1 MIGDSDQ
8 LLSGMG
14 SEERRSTGRTV
25 PVDGIPD
32 PPAMNR
38 WWLLI
43 APIVMGGVY
52 LTLVVAFGEELLRT
66 GRPWPHGFL
75 ATVLLVA
82 FFLVCLGGT
91 VRLYDDTIALRQAD
105 ADWQPNPWHYLVGG
119 GLVLMTYRGAQLT
132 LLERSVSNMVP
143 YLAGSFVV
151 ALVLSS
157 LVAGPVYL
165 VVRRWKGVQK

>member
-8 LLSGMG
+8 LLSGIG
-14 SEERRSTGRTV
+14 SEERRSTGRSTTV
-25 PVDGIPD
+25 DRISD
-32 PPAMNR
+32 PPAMTR

-43 APIVMGGVY
+43 APLVMGGVY
-52 LTLVVAFGEELLRT
+52 LALVIAFGEELLRT
-66 GRPWPHGFL
+66 GRPWPRGFV
-75 ATVLLVA
+75 ATILLVA

-91 VRLYDDTIALRQAD
+91 VRLYDDAIALRQAD

-119 GLVLMTYRGAQLT
+119 GLVLMTYRVAQLT
-132 LLERSVSNMVP
+132 LFGRSVSNLVP
-143 YLAGSFVV
+143 YLAGSFIV

-165 VVRRWKGVQK
+165 VVRRWKGVQR